1 MQSEKLNN
9 VKYEFDMMNARLMQM
24 QNDNQELNEKVAELE
39 TKQMTME

>member
-24 QNDNQELNEKVAELE
+24 QSDNQELNEKVAELE